1 MDYETDRL
9 IMTPAEIIIGIMIA
23 IAFVTMV
30 LFILFG
36 QITVRKLRKNPATK
50 DELGI
55 EFVSGWDIINV
66 AQALAMP
73 TSIIRKFKDTKLS
86 FLYAN
91 ADLLIKHTNKF
102 DRFLAFL
109 FYWLLMSS
117 GLFMATWAL
126 LDVTGVLG

>member
-1 MDYETDRL
+1 MVTEAGVFA
-9 IMTPAEIIIGIMIA
+9 IVMTGIFFSA
-23 IAFVTMV
+23 V
-30 LFILFG
+30 LYVAFG
-36 QITVRKLRKNPATK
+36 QITVRKLRKNPETK
-50 DELGI
+50 NELGM

-73 TSIIRKFKDTKLS
+73 TFILRKFKNKKLS

-102 DRFLAFL
+102 DRVLAFL

-117 GLFMATWAL
+117 GLFMAGWAL
-126 LDVTGVLG
+126 LDVSGIL

>member
-1 MDYETDRL
+1 MVTES
-9 IMTPAEIIIGIMIA
+9 GVFA
-23 IAFVTMV
+23 IVMAAMF
-30 LFILFG
+30 LSAILYVAFG

-50 DELGI
+50 HDLGM

-73 TSIIRKFKDTKLS
+73 TSIMRKFKGTKLS

-91 ADLLIKHTNKF
+91 TDLLIKHTNKF
-102 DRFLAFL
+102 DRLLAFI

-117 GLFMATWAL
+117 GLFMAAWAL
-126 LDVTGVLG
+126 LDVTGILG

>member
-1 MDYETDRL
+1 MNST
-9 IMTPAEIIIGIMIA
+9 EIIIGVLIA
-23 IAFVTMV
+23 IVFVVMV
-30 LFILFG
+30 LYVIFG

-50 DELGI
+50 NELGV

-73 TSIIRKFKDTKLS
+73 AFIIRKFKNSKLS

-91 ADLLIKHTNKF
+91 VDVLIKHTNKF
-102 DRFLAFL
+102 DRILAFL

-117 GLFMATWAL
+117 GLFMASWAL
-126 LDVTGVLG
+126 LDVTGILS

>member
-1 MDYETDRL
+1 MVTES
-9 IMTPAEIIIGIMIA
+9 GVFA
-23 IAFVTMV
+23 IVMAAMF
-30 LFILFG
+30 LSAILYVAFG

-50 DELGI
+50 HDLGM

-73 TSIIRKFKDTKLS
+73 TSIMRKFKGTKLS

-91 ADLLIKHTNKF
+91 VDLLIQHTNKF
-102 DRFLAFL
+102 DRFLAFI

-117 GLFMATWAL
+117 GLFMAAWAL
-126 LDVTGVLG
+126 LDVTGILG